1 MKAEYTKPEFSEFF
15 FFSHITLSFFQLLP
29 FIKVLRRQ
37 QKKTE
42 QITSDTTNAIT
53 IKGRKSC
60 LFIRD
65 A

>member
-1 MKAEYTKPEFSEFF
+1 MKMKAEYTKPEFSEFF

-42 QITSDTTNAIT
+42 QMPLQSREENPV
-53 IKGRKSC
+53 C
-60 LFIRD
+60 LLEMHKM
-65 A
+65 